1 MATTVIATITAIT
14 GTAYA
19 RNEDGE
25 VRQLAVGDQLMENE
39 VVITPD
45 GTSVDLA
52 MVDGSEVLIADQAET
67 LLTPDLMPDT
77 AAETADAAVEL
88 DSVDAI
94 LQALDGDGDLEL
106 EATAAGLGGGGE
118 GQGHSFVVLGK
129 VVETVNAQNS
139 ESRGV
144 EALAD
149 DSTQAEDDLVLL
161 NDVEAV
167 AQGDEEVFSED
178 AVEAAGGLITG
189 TINVIANDVATADI
203 DAVTVVAE
211 TVNVVG
217 PTGDVVGAI
226 SFTPEGNYTVA
237 LNDLGQAAVNAL
249 PEGESLSIAGDYQL
263 VDGTG
268 TITTAS
274 VTVVVEGNNDAA
286 VVSSATQVLTE
297 TDAALST
304 GGTLTSADVDNDNTF
319 RANTVAGA
327 NGEFAIDA
335 NGAWTFAANSTFD
348 SLNVGDSVT
357 ETFPVTSI
365 DGTASSVTV
374 TINGTNDAAVISSE
388 QTSMASEDG
397 VLIARGQV
405 TSSDVDN
412 ADNTFNASTVTV
424 DNGTFSMD
432 AGGVWSFVAS
442 SAVDALNVGESIV
455 ETFNVTSVDGTASTV
470 NVTITGT
477 NDAAVVSSETQVLT
491 ETDGALS
498 TGGTLT
504 STDVDND
511 NNSFTQP

>member
-39 VVITPD
+39 VVVTPD
-45 GTSVDLA
+45 GSSVDLA
-52 MVDGSEVLIADQAET
+52 MVDGSELLVADQAET
-67 LLTPDLMPDT
+67 LLTPDLMADT

-94 LQALDGDGDLEL
+94 LQALEGDGDLEL

-118 GQGHSFVVLGK
+118 GQGHSFVVLDR
-129 VVETVNAQNS
+129 VIETETTLSS
-139 ESRGV
+139 ESLGLD
-144 EALAD
+144 ALAD
-149 DSTQAEDDLVLL
+149 ADGSTQTEEDLLLL

-217 PTGDVVGAI
+217 PTGDIVGAI

-237 LNDLGQAAVNAL
+237 LNELGQAAVNAL
-249 PEGESLSIAGDYQL
+249 PEGDSLSIAGDYQL

-304 GGTLTSADVDNDNTF
+304 S
-319 RANTVAGA
+319 
-327 NGEFAIDA
+327 
-335 NGAWTFAANSTFD
+335 
-348 SLNVGDSVT
+348 
-357 ETFPVTSI
+357 
-365 DGTASSVTV
+365 
-374 TINGTNDAAVISSE
+374 
-388 QTSMASEDG
+388 
-397 VLIARGQV
+397 
-405 TSSDVDN
+405 
-412 ADNTFNASTVTV
+412 
-424 DNGTFSMD
+424 
-432 AGGVWSFVAS
+432 
-442 SAVDALNVGESIV
+442 
-455 ETFNVTSVDGTASTV
+455 
-470 NVTITGT
+470 
-477 NDAAVVSSETQVLT
+477 
-491 ETDGALS
+491 
-498 TGGTLT
+498 GTLT
-504 STDVDND
+504 ST
-511 NNSFTQP
+511 